1 MKKSKPYICHVNQR
15 LLGKDTLAANFFG
28 IILTADTL
36 NDVDINHELIHTAQ
50 MKEML
55 YIFFYIWYGIE
66 WLILFIKYHDWTKAY
81 FNVRFEKEAYK
92 HQGELDYLKHR
103 KRFNDFREKL
113 KWTCYPGK

>member
-1 MKKSKPYICHVNQR
+1 MPLIFHVSQR

-28 IILTADTL
+28 IILTADML
-36 NDVDINHELIHTAQ
+36 NDVDINHEMIHTAQ

-66 WLILFIKYHDWTKAY
+66 WIVLFIKYHDWTKAY
-81 FNVRFEKEAYK
+81 FNVHFEKEAYK

-113 KWTCYPGK
+113 KWIGYPGA